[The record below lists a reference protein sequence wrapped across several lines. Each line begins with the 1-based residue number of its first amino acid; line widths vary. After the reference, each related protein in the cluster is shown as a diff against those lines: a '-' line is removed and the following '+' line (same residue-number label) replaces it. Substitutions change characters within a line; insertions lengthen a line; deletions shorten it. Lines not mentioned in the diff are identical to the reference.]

1 MSINHT
7 YYEKEMRNHIL
18 IPERS
23 AMPIK
28 QKMNILSNEIIRRLS
43 NIKVE
48 CAEEKEVVKV
58 MDQFTVQMKGSGYD
72 RKKTKEVVEAGALG
86 WMRKRKRREEER
98 TKFYRSAS
106 STLRTRIRK
115 KLIDKTNWYKDS
127 K

>member
-28 QKMNILSNEIIRRLS
+28 QKMNILTNEIKRRLS
-43 NIKVE
+43 NIKGE

-72 RKKTKEVVEAGALG
+72 RKRTKEVVEAGVLG
-86 WMRKRKRREEER
+86 WMRKRKKREEEEKGR
-98 TKFYRSAS
+98 GRNQV
-106 STLRTRIRK
+106 LQEC
-115 KLIDKTNWYKDS
+115 
-127 K
+127 